1 MTTYADK
8 YSIPPDAYAMMRQ
21 KGLSAKECDFCHSV
35 LLAVKNIRDT
45 AYCINCEGK
54 ASHLKRYSN
63 PNYNPTEAEKARILQ
78 KLKRAGN

>member
-21 KGLSAKECDFCHSV
+21 KGLSAKECDFCHAV
-35 LLAVKNIRDT
+35 LLAVRDVSKPS
-45 AYCINCEGK
+45 YCINCEGK
-54 ASHLKRYSN
+54 ASKLKRYSN
-63 PNYNPTEAEKARILQ
+63 QGYNPTEAEKARILQ